1 MPRRNAASRRIGLPG
16 ITELR
21 AGEEVIRVN
30 NSRIPHRKILAALE
44 AGWKNEQPGGLV
56 EIYRTRVMPVKT
68 RTIQL
73 LGHKS
78 SPRIV
83 NTLLGYE
90 VQAAY
95 KRVHCPDIVTA
106 RYLKLFTEIGC
117 RSIRIPYDPTVTAGL
132 LPAMEA
138 SVERV
143 RSGVARLFPENRAV
157 RTYVL
162 RRIYRCLR
170 DQLRKLQPAPPAA
183 PAAEDEP

>member
-1 MPRRNAASRRIGLPG
+1 MARRNAASRQMRLPG
-16 ITELR
+16 ITELH
-21 AGEEVIRVN
+21 AGEEVIRIK

-44 AGWKNEQPGGLV
+44 TSTETELAGGLV
-56 EIYRTRVMPVKT
+56 EIYRTQVIPVKT

-73 LGHKS
+73 LGRKS

-95 KRVHCPDIVTA
+95 KRVHCPDMVTA
-106 RYLKLFTEIGC
+106 RYLKLFTEVGC
-117 RSIRIPYDPTVTAGL
+117 RNIRIPYDPTVTASL

-138 SVERV
+138 SIERV
-143 RSGVARLFPENRAV
+143 RAGVAELFPQSRAV
-157 RTYVL
+157 RIYVL

-170 DQLRKLQPAPPAA
+170 NRLRELQTPLPVKPTIAD
-183 PAAEDEP
+183 ED